1 MNWKELNNKY
11 PLSIRE
17 LKKAGLL
24 MTTSDERSLVYAGQR
39 WGELYSFFDDHEI
52 YLEIEIDFTTRP
64 KFFGRVSEYDGGEA
78 STMVT
83 EMTYVRDQAEE
94 LMFEL
99 GLKVLEGSLEMLQ
112 E

>member
-24 MTTSDERSLVYAGQR
+24 MTTSDQRSLVYAGQR
-39 WGELYSFFDDHEI
+39 WGKLYSFFDDHEI
-52 YLEIEIDFTTRP
+52 YLEVEIDFTTKP
-64 KFFGRVSEYDGGEA
+64 KFFGRVSEYDGR
-78 STMVT
+78 TVT
-83 EMTYVRDQAEE
+83 SLATDMTYIREDSEE
-94 LMFEL
+94 MMFEL
-99 GLKVLEGSLEMLQ
+99 ALEVLEGSLEMLQ

>member
-17 LKKAGLL
+17 LKKAHLL
-24 MTTSDERSLVYAGQR
+24 MTTSDQRSLVYAGQR

-52 YLEIEIDFTTRP
+52 YLEVEIDFTTKP
-64 KFFGRVSEYDGGEA
+64 KFFGRVSEYDGR
-78 STMVT
+78 TVT
-83 EMTYVRDQAEE
+83 SLATDMTYIREDSEE
-94 LMFEL
+94 MMFEL
-99 GLKVLEGSLEMLQ
+99 ALEVLEGSLEMLQ